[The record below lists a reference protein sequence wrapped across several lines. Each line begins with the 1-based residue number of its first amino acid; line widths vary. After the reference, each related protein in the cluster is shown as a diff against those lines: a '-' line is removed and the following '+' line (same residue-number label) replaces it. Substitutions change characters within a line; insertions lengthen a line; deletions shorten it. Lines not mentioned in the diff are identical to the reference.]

1 MRAIF
6 LWLALLSVKHAPGRL
21 PHGRSN
27 LRTGSGSMVREPS
40 ADPLVLDPLVL
51 DPLVLAP
58 LVLDPLVLAPLVL
71 DARCSRRCA
80 RRSVMLSTWRT
91 FSACNRRASHC
102 ARFVKTRR
110 TSSCSLSV
118 IRAPWQWV
126 SAHGARLV
134 VACYRPM
141 GRRSLIFARVS
152 FSAFP
157 VSRRACL
164 FPVARVCHPG

>member
-1 MRAIF
+1 MPRGACPMGGQTYEPVRGPWFVNRPPIP
-6 LWLALLSVKHAPGRL
+6 WCSIPWCSIPWCSMPGA
-21 PHGRSN
+21 RSPGA
-27 LRTGSGSMVREPS
+27 RCP
-40 ADPLVLDPLVL
+40 
-51 DPLVLAP
+51 
-58 LVLDPLVLAPLVL
+58 VL
-71 DARCSRRCA
+71 DARCSMPGARCPGRRFA

-118 IRAPWQWV
+118 IRTPWQWV

>member
-6 LWLALLSVKHAPGRL
+6 LWLALLSVKHAQGRL

-51 DPLVLAP
+51 DPLVL
-58 LVLDPLVLAPLVL
+58 
-71 DARCSRRCA
+71 DARCSMPGARCPGRRFA

-118 IRAPWQWV
+118 IRTPWQWV
-126 SAHGARLV
+126 SAPGARLV